1 MKVYFDRDY
10 FPGYGW
16 LFADDEGFANIGL
29 GCLKDR
35 SFPML
40 R

>member
-16 LFADDEGFANIGL
+16 LFVDDDGFANIGL
-29 GCLKDR
+29 AA
-35 SFPML
+35 
-40 R
+40 